1 MEFLGN
7 KFLLF
12 AIAKNNLSAVAE
24 GRFLYK
30 FMRLLRALLNF
41 LNQQASDRNRSTS
54 NKFIKKMQN
63 SYLLSIEKTT
73 KTDATKPFIRV
84 LKKIIQ
90 VSLIFIFLFTG
101 TTKAQNTTF
110 SGTNGAVW
118 NDTQNVKIQA
128 HGGQVQKI
136 GAKWWWV
143 GENRNGNRNI
153 CIYSSDDLYNWKNE
167 GYAMRT
173 VDTRSQLDTD
183 PYFTALYGN
192 LTTVQKDAVYAGIQ
206 SNKVIERPKIIYN
219 KKTNKYILWF
229 HADDSNYGAA
239 AAGVAVSSSIT
250 GPYTFIKRS
259 RLHQLPSNEYGTE
272 WYEAI
277 GNRGFARDMNLF
289 VDDDDT
295 AYIVYSSEENRTMF
309 ISRLNA
315 DYTDL
320 DVSQTPVGLA
330 KNGLDFIRLFPGAQR
345 EAPAMFKYNKKYY
358 MITSGAT
365 GWDANPAQ
373 YWVADEIFGEWKNM
387 GDPCIS
393 EPNIPYPANLT
404 FGTQSTYIIPLDPAN
419 GKFIYMGDR
428 WNSSNLSDS
437 RYVWLPMYITPSGN
451 IELKNTSNW
460 ELSLF
465 DTINDVRFSPTLFNQ
480 IYYQDS
486 ELPSS
491 FDAEIRTPNGWENN
505 TLAIDWNT
513 SITDLPP
520 ASLSNFSG
528 TFIANGL
535 SKTLAVQAVNIP
547 NGLLYFIDSGATVSS
562 DLYDAIK
569 VKKLAPN
576 LINTNT
582 YDQAFSQSRGWG
594 YSGIV
599 GTDID
604 YKNSDSKDSFTSG
617 WWGYTN
623 KPIDYKLRVTNDDYR
638 LTVGIQEWWSANRSM
653 SISINYQNTQ
663 GVSSTKTLGTFTNNT
678 QTTQDYTF
686 KLDDLNAQ
694 NPYITIRIEKT
705 NSNDPDPVVSWLAL
719 TSLNLNTMSLSDS
732 ILASRSIVLYP
743 NPAMKNQTVYL
754 ETNSDGSFLDDT
766 TISIYSSSGQIVS
779 TCKTTGKQT
788 AIDIS
793 SLSSGIYIV
802 KHQNNFVKLII
813 K

>member
-1 MEFLGN
+1 
-7 KFLLF
+7 
-12 AIAKNNLSAVAE
+12 
-24 GRFLYK
+24 
-30 FMRLLRALLNF
+30 
-41 LNQQASDRNRSTS
+41 
-54 NKFIKKMQN
+54 MQK
-63 SYLLSIEKTT
+63 SYLLSIDEKT
-73 KTDATKPFIRV
+73 KIYAIKSFLEV
-84 LKKIIQ
+84 LKKRMGL
-90 VSLIFIFLFTG
+90 SLIFMFLFTG
-101 TTKAQNTTF
+101 TTKAQNTVF

-118 NDTQNVKIQA
+118 NDTQNTKIQA

-136 GAKWWWV
+136 GNKWWWV

-192 LTTVQKDAVYAGIQ
+192 LTAVQKDAVYNGIQ

-239 AAGVAVSSSIT
+239 AAGVAISNAIT

-272 WYEAI
+272 WYETV

-295 AYIVYSSEENRTMF
+295 AYIIYSSEENRTMF
-309 ISRLNA
+309 ISRLND

-320 DVSQTPVGLA
+320 DVSQNPVGLA

-365 GWDANPAQ
+365 GWNANPAQ

-451 IELKNTSNW
+451 IELKNTANW
-460 ELSLF
+460 DLNIFNS
-465 DTINDVRFSPTLFNQ
+465 INDVRFSNQLFNQ
-480 IYYQDS
+480 TYFHNS
-486 ELPSS
+486 ELPST
-491 FDAEIRTPNGWENN
+491 FDTEIRTPNGWENT
-505 TLAIDWNT
+505 TLAIDWKTN
-513 SITDLPP
+513 IEDLTP
-520 ASLSNFSG
+520 ASLSNISG
-528 TFIANGL
+528 TFIVNGA
-535 SKTLAVQAVNIP
+535 SKTVNVQAVNIP
-547 NGLLYFIDSGATVSS
+547 KGLLYFIDSGATVGS
-562 DLYDAIK
+562 DLFDDIK
-569 VKKLAPN
+569 EKNLAPQ
-576 LINTNT
+576 LINSNT
-582 YDQAFSQSRGWG
+582 YDQKFNQTSGWG
-594 YSGIV
+594 YAGII
-599 GTDID
+599 GSDID
-604 YKNSDSKDSFTSG
+604 YKNSDSKDAFSSG
-617 WWGYTN
+617 WWAYTN

-653 SISINYQNTQ
+653 RISISYQNIQ
-663 GVSSTKTLGTFTNNT
+663 GDTSTKELGTFSNST
-678 QTTQDYTF
+678 QITLDYTF
-686 KLDDLNAQ
+686 KLDDLNSQ
-694 NPYITIRIEKT
+694 NPYITVRIEKT
-705 NSNDPDPVVSWLAL
+705 NGPDPVLSWLAL
-719 TSLNLNTMSLSDS
+719 TSLNLNTMSLSDP
-732 ILASRSIVLYP
+732 LAAKRTNMLVYP
-743 NPAMKNQTVYL
+743 NPATKNQTIYL

-766 TISIYSSSGQIVS
+766 TISIYSLSGQILS
-779 TCKTTGKQT
+779 TCETTGKHT
-788 AIDIS
+788 AIDIT